1 VIFGRPINLVIGA
14 GGALLNLVV
23 LAAKQIDPT
32 GVGAFFT
39 AEIILALNTAF
50 AALVAVIA
58 GQPPA
63 VQVGSQINVTTPSG
77 QPNVLA
83 TVNSPNELTPV
94 PLPPGP

>member
-1 VIFGRPINLVIGA
+1 MIFGRPINLVIGA
-14 GGALLNLVV
+14 GGTILNLVV

-50 AALVAVIA
+50 AAVITVIA

-63 VQVGSQINVTTPSG
+63 VNQGGTISVVTPTG
-77 QPNVLA
+77 TPNVLA
-83 TVNSPNELTPV
+83 TVNTPNSLTPV
-94 PLPPGP
+94 P

>member
-1 VIFGRPINLVIGA
+1 MIFGRPINLVIGA
-14 GGALLNLVV
+14 GGTILNLVV
-23 LAAKQIDPT
+23 LAAKQIDPA

-50 AALVAVIA
+50 AAVITVIA

-63 VQVGSQINVTTPSG
+63 VPVGSNINVTTPAG

-83 TVNSPNELTPV
+83 TVSSPNTITPV
-94 PLPPGP
+94 P